1 MAAATDSR
9 LERLIRASEAAGK
22 VVRGA
27 KIDGKGTSIF
37 ERFRKCMAVCAC
49 EAQFGRPTKALTR
62 LEVRGAAPYTLRFA
76 CVLA

>member
-27 KIDGKGTSIF
+27 KVDGKVIELTFGDEPPVKSVATDADLVNWK
-37 ERFRKCMAVCAC
+37 RK
-49 EAQFGRPTKALTR
+49 
-62 LEVRGAAPYTLRFA
+62 
-76 CVLA
+76 

>member
-27 KIDGKGTSIF
+27 KIDGKVIELT
-37 ERFRKCMAVCAC
+37 
-49 EAQFGRPTKALTR
+49 FGEDEP
-62 LEVRGAAPYTLRFA
+62 AAPVANTVDLVDWKRK
-76 CVLA
+76 

>member
-27 KIDGKGTSIF
+27 KIDGKVIELTFGEEPPAKPIVTDADLVNWK
-37 ERFRKCMAVCAC
+37 RK
-49 EAQFGRPTKALTR
+49 
-62 LEVRGAAPYTLRFA
+62 
-76 CVLA
+76 